1 MKFILTLLICTQVGG
16 TCLPPYKVPEKFD
29 DWYDCMIKGYELSH
43 EKTVEIG
50 PEEVNKYNIY
60 IKFGC
65 DAVEEQKT
73 PAKFDKVV

>member
-1 MKFILTLLICTQVGG
+1 
-16 TCLPPYKVPEKFD
+16 
-29 DWYDCMIKGYELSH
+29 MIKGYELSA

-65 DAVEEQKT
+65 NAAEDVEKT
-73 PAKFDKVV
+73 PTKFDKVA